1 MKKTLFFML
10 AFSGLYSAQ
19 TTITKTFNDPI
30 AGDIVNN
37 FVVNGTVDNSAT
49 GANTTFNNASLTQG
63 TASQVTYIAPT
74 SSEITTYPGSTI
86 KMIDTGNSVLYKA
99 TATQLEI
106 TGVITPTATL
116 NFAADNGTFI
126 TYPASFGYSNSDT
139 AKGTFTSTTASG
151 LFKGTIVTTADASGT
166 LIVGPKMYTNVLRI
180 KSVQNFNLYQSSDV
194 NYLIPIGSVINTS
207 YTYFDSAHKFPLLSS
222 TNGTLSVPIL
232 SINQS
237 TNGAQVLNEVFLAV
251 NDNVSKKQ
259 TFIIYPNP
267 AQDFIEFTG
276 DSKNYST
283 ARIYSLDGKLV
294 KTSAIHS
301 GKIQIS
307 ELPSAAYF
315 IEVSGEDIPTKT
327 TKLIK
332 K

>member
-1 MKKTLFFML
+1 MKRTLLFIL
-10 AFSGLYSAQ
+10 AFSGLCSAQ
-19 TTITKTFNDPI
+19 TTITKAFNDPI
-30 AGDIVNN
+30 IGDIVNN

-63 TASQVTYIAPT
+63 AASQVTYVAPT
-74 SSEITTYPGSTI
+74 SSEVSTYPGSTI
-86 KMIDTGNSVLYKA
+86 KMNDSGNFVLYKA

-126 TYPASFGYSNSDT
+126 TYPASFGYSNTDT
-139 AKGTFTSTTASG
+139 AKGTFTSTAASG

-166 LIVGPKMYTNVLRI
+166 LLVGPKTYANVLRI
-180 KSVQNFNLYQSSDV
+180 KSVQNFNLYQSTDT
-194 NYLIPIGSVINTS
+194 NYLFPIGSVINTS
-207 YTYFDSAHKFPLLSS
+207 YTYFDSTHKFPLLSS
-222 TNGTLSVPIL
+222 TNGTLSVPLL

-237 TNGAQVLNEVFLAV
+237 TTGAQALNEVFLAV
-251 NDNVSKKQ
+251 NNNAFKKQ
-259 TFIIYPNP
+259 SFKIYPNP
-267 AQDFIEFTG
+267 AQDFVEFAG
-276 DSKNYST
+276 DTNNYST

-294 KTSAIHS
+294 KTSDIQS

-307 ELPSAAYF
+307 ELPAAAYF
-315 IEVSGEDIPTKT
+315 IEVSGKDSKTQT

>member
-1 MKKTLFFML
+1 ML